1 MAWLTLNNFG
11 TVRNSSLLLSLWSHS
26 GDFSFPSG
34 IKIGIHTLQ
43 QWRIPPLFRTASF
56 VWNIKFS
63 VIAWEHRVEAK
74 HRWEAAWVTSTRN
87 WMASFVSA
95 CAQSFLKLYKNYGTV
110 RYSKSTCHHRL
121 LQKRLRRNET
131 FVKWHNEVYGIFAV
145 KLRRRLARWDHP
157 RRWSL
162 TLYRLVIVPIL
173 CAKRSWATEKSIFW
187 NSVFHSLSLCWAPY
201 YPGSGASMAACAD
214 LSCFAGNVV
223 RYWMLNDY
231 RHHTM
236 LMLSKFSL

>member
-1 MAWLTLNNFG
+1 MRSCVGNFDEELIG
-11 TVRNSSLLLSLWSHS
+11 VIRICVRSIIFNQRVKTM
-26 GDFSFPSG
+26 G
-34 IKIGIHTLQ
+34 
-43 QWRIPPLFRTASF
+43 RY
-56 VWNIKFS
+56 
-63 VIAWEHRVEAK
+63 VI
-74 HRWEAAWVTSTRN
+74 
-87 WMASFVSA
+87 
-95 CAQSFLKLYKNYGTV
+95 V
-110 RYSKSTCHHRL
+110 RPYTTCHHRL
-121 LQKRLRRNET
+121 LQKRLRRNGT

-145 KLRRRLARWDHP
+145 KVRRRLARWDHP
-157 RRWSL
+157 RRWSF

-214 LSCFAGNVV
+214 LSCFAWNVV

-236 LMLSKFSL
+236 LMLSNLSL

>member
-1 MAWLTLNNFG
+1 MGSCVGHFDDESNGA
-11 TVRNSSLLLSLWSHS
+11 
-26 GDFSFPSG
+26 
-34 IKIGIHTLQ
+34 I
-43 QWRIPPLFRTASF
+43 RICMRSIVFNQHVK
-56 VWNIKFS
+56 VWDG
-63 VIAWEHRVEAK
+63 
-74 HRWEAAWVTSTRN
+74 
-87 WMASFVSA
+87 
-95 CAQSFLKLYKNYGTV
+95 KLYQLVDMSSSTT
-110 RYSKSTCHHRL
+110 SKAATA
-121 LQKRLRRNET
+121 KRN

-145 KLRRRLARWDHP
+145 KVRRRLARWDHP
-157 RRWSL
+157 RRWSF

-214 LSCFAGNVV
+214 LSCFAWNVV

-236 LMLSKFSL
+236 LMLSNLSL